1 MTSAA
6 AQEDDEV
13 FDAIVVGG
21 GVAGTVCA
29 YQLASQGHEV
39 VLIERGDEPGAK
51 NLSGGVFYCRVMEEV
66 FPGFVEK
73 APVERRITRNIV
85 SFLNEA
91 SSVDIDYW
99 DQRLHEP
106 ANAVS
111 VLRARVVVCADGVN
125 SFLARQAGVR
135 DKEPMKNLAVGVKSV
150 IRLPRATIE
159 DRFRLT
165 EDDGIAYAI
174 VGDAT
179 QGCAGGGF
187 LYTNTESVSVG
198 VVLRLDDLVAKGL
211 RSSEV
216 HDHFLAFTTDEEQ
229 SHIHVNQEIAWA
241 NGTGRL
247 LVRVCPAHVYSEEPD
262 GTISVEYAACLE
274 CGTCLAVAAPGALR
288 WHYPRGGY
296 GVSFR
301 EG

>member
-13 FDAIVVGG
+13 FDAFVVGG

-99 DQRLHEP
+99 DQRLHEQ

-111 VLRARVVVCADGVN
+111 VLRARVVVCANGVN
-125 SFLARQAGVR
+125 SFLARQAG
-135 DKEPMKNLAVGVKSV
+135 
-150 IRLPRATIE
+150 
-159 DRFRLT
+159 
-165 EDDGIAYAI
+165 
-174 VGDAT
+174 
-179 QGCAGGGF
+179 
-187 LYTNTESVSVG
+187 
-198 VVLRLDDLVAKGL
+198 
-211 RSSEV
+211 
-216 HDHFLAFTTDEEQ
+216 
-229 SHIHVNQEIAWA
+229 
-241 NGTGRL
+241 
-247 LVRVCPAHVYSEEPD
+247 
-262 GTISVEYAACLE
+262 
-274 CGTCLAVAAPGALR
+274 CGTRSP
-288 WHYPRGGY
+288 
-296 GVSFR
+296 
-301 EG
+301 

>member
-13 FDAIVVGG
+13 FDAFVVGG

-111 VLRARVVVCADGVN
+111 VCAPGWSSAPTASTPSWPARRG
-125 SFLARQAGVR
+125 
-135 DKEPMKNLAVGVKSV
+135 
-150 IRLPRATIE
+150 
-159 DRFRLT
+159 
-165 EDDGIAYAI
+165 
-174 VGDAT
+174 
-179 QGCAGGGF
+179 
-187 LYTNTESVSVG
+187 
-198 VVLRLDDLVAKGL
+198 
-211 RSSEV
+211 
-216 HDHFLAFTTDEEQ
+216 
-229 SHIHVNQEIAWA
+229 
-241 NGTGRL
+241 
-247 LVRVCPAHVYSEEPD
+247 
-262 GTISVEYAACLE
+262 
-274 CGTCLAVAAPGALR
+274 CGTRSP
-288 WHYPRGGY
+288 
-296 GVSFR
+296 
-301 EG
+301 

>member
-1 MTSAA
+1 
-6 AQEDDEV
+6 
-13 FDAIVVGG
+13 
-21 GVAGTVCA
+21 
-29 YQLASQGHEV
+29 
-39 VLIERGDEPGAK
+39 
-51 NLSGGVFYCRVMEEV
+51 
-66 FPGFVEK
+66 
-73 APVERRITRNIV
+73 
-85 SFLNEA
+85 
-91 SSVDIDYW
+91 
-99 DQRLHEP
+99 
-106 ANAVS
+106 
-111 VLRARVVVCADGVN
+111 
-125 SFLARQAGVR
+125 
-135 DKEPMKNLAVGVKSV
+135 MKNLAVGVKSV

-165 EDDGIAYAI
+165 EDDGVAYAI

-229 SHIHVNQEIAWA
+229 SHIHVNQEIARA

-262 GTISVEYAACLE
+262 GTIAVEYAACLE
-274 CGTCLAVAAPGALR
+274 CGTCLAVAAPGALS
-288 WHYPRGGY
+288 WHYPRGGF